1 MPAKPLQST
10 KPGRHFCSVSV
21 DVAAAAALLK
31 AIFWQSTRLDCGD
44 VEREGGKLPQDR
56 RTMHDVKGVGEVL
69 AREGGREGGMRE

>member
-44 VEREGGKLPQDR
+44 VEREGGK
-56 RTMHDVKGVGEVL
+56 
-69 AREGGREGGMRE
+69 EGSCRKIEEQCTT